1 MLTKKKIKTAVVG
14 CGRVS
19 RTAHYDAIMKNKYF
33 ELTAVCDID
42 RERANYWGKQLNVR
56 AYYNINQLLQEEDL
70 DLLSVTAP
78 SGLHFELA
86 MEAAERGVHVIVE
99 KPLAMTSSDAQKLI
113 SFCEKKRVKLF
124 VVLQNRY
131 NRTNA
136 LLKNCITNGR
146 FGKVHLIHVNL
157 LWSRGIDYYTED
169 QGWRSKKDMAGG
181 VFTNQA
187 IHYIDMLQWLVD
199 SPPTTV
205 YAKMAND
212 ALPVEVEQYGA
223 GVITFKNGVIASLTL
238 SIVAF
243 PDDLEGS
250 ITILGEKGTVRID
263 GKSMNKIS
271 IWRFSDAIK
280 EDLEIQQTET
290 SPPTVY
296 GYGHF
301 EFYRRV
307 GEYLNNDRSDNKL
320 IDGKEGLKSVELL
333 EALYLSDM
341 QNEKVELPIK

>member
-1 MLTKKKIKTAVVG
+1 MKKIRTAVVG

-19 RTAHYDAIMKNKYF
+19 RTAHYDAITKNKY
-33 ELTAVCDID
+33 LKLVAICDID
-42 RERANYWGKQLNVR
+42 KERANYWGKQLNVK
-56 AYYNINQLLQEEDL
+56 AYYNIKQLLQKENL

-86 MEAAERGVHVIVE
+86 MEAAEKGVHVIVE

-113 SFCEKKRVKLF
+113 SFCEKKGVKLF

-136 LLKNCITNGR
+136 LLKDCIANGR
-146 FGKVHLIHVNL
+146 FGKIHLIHVNL

-199 SPPTTV
+199 SSPTTA
-205 YAKMAND
+205 YAQMAND

-223 GVITFKNGVIASLTL
+223 GIITFENGVIASLAL
-238 SIVAF
+238 SSVAF

-250 ITILGEKGTVRID
+250 ITISGEKGIVRID

-271 IWRFSDAIK
+271 IWRFSDPIK
-280 EDLEIQQTET
+280 EDQEIQKTET
-290 SPPTVY
+290 SPLTVY

-307 GEYLNNDRSDNKL
+307 GEYLSSGKSDNKL

-341 QNEKVELPIK
+341 QNEQIELSII